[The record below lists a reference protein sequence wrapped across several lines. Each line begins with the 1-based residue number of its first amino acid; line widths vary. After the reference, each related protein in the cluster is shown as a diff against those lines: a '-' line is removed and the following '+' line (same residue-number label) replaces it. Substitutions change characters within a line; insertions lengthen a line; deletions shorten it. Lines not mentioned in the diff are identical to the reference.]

1 MNSNNDSN
9 FDYKQLCYYC
19 FGILEHILNSKKHPN
34 EPEFPNDFKGRSYPL
49 FVTWTTGPSKDL
61 RGCIGTFQSEK
72 LEKNL
77 KRYAVISAF
86 KDDRFDPI
94 SIDELPTLNVG
105 VSLLTEFEE
114 CKNASDWE
122 VGKHGIEIDFDVNGR
137 EYGATFLPEVAEEE
151 NWDQKTTL
159 KYLIRKAGYNG
170 KLETIYDK
178 IHTRRYQSIK
188 CNVTYD
194 EYKKSK

>member
-1 MNSNNDSN
+1 MNSNNDNN

-151 NWDQKTTL
+151 
-159 KYLIRKAGYNG
+159 I
-170 KLETIYDK
+170 LEFLN
-178 IHTRRYQSIK
+178 S
-188 CNVTYD
+188 
-194 EYKKSK
+194 